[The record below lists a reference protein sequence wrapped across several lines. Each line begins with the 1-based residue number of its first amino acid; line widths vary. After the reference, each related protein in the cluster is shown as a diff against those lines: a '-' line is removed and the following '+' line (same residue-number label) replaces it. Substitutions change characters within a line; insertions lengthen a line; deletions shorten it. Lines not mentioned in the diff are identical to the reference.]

1 MKTTE
6 FVLSAVF
13 FWSCSFASVGALSLV
28 FITPMTT
35 IFISSSTAS
44 AALINA
50 FKSAHPACKEGDC
63 SSIRG
68 TATSYNT
75 ALSASPHAFQK
86 TKRRS
91 CIRRSGRVHPI
102 STATNPSSNS
112 KMLIQATFRNT
123 SSTSSSSS
131 SWERCYQNLVKYYQ
145 KHGHCDV
152 PKVDHHNIRLSR
164 WYVSLC

>member
-1 MKTTE
+1 MKSIE
-6 FVLSAVF
+6 LVLSAVF
-13 FWSCSFASVGALSLV
+13 FWSCSNASGALSLV

-35 IFISSSTAS
+35 IFLSSSTAS

-50 FKSAHPACKEGDC
+50 FKSAHPACKEGVC

-68 TATSYNT
+68 TVYNT

-91 CIRRSGRVHPI
+91 CIRRSVRVHPI
-102 STATNPSSNS
+102 LTTTTPSSNS
-112 KMLIQATFRNT
+112 KMLTQATFRNT
-123 SSTSSSSS
+123 SSASSS

-164 WYVSLC
+164 WYVSFC